1 MEKKQEIHNCPLCL
15 GRLLQFSPRYPK
27 AICCKCADSDIKDN
41 DGNVVS
47 FHNIDLSGGFISR
60 HIINNDDDNDDIIN
74 VVEKAEHICWV
85 HNGKENIKCYAN
97 EARFGGIVIQVL
109 E

>member
-1 MEKKQEIHNCPLCL
+1 MEKKQEIQKCPLCL

-27 AICCKCADSDIKDN
+27 AICGKCAASDITDSDN
-41 DGNVVS
+41 NFVS
-47 FHNIDLSGGFISR
+47 FHNIDLTGGFISR
-60 HIINNDDDNDDIIN
+60 HIINNDN
-74 VVEKAEHICWV
+74 VIEKAEHICWI